1 MTAPLYYRRKLSN
14 DIDISAMMHMRE
26 NGMTNK
32 EIAKA
37 LGVSDWTV
45 SHYLPKTKDVVCKK
59 WTEEDR
65 QKCIERFLNGESV
78 KWLAECYG
86 RTYKSV
92 YNMLTNEGAI
102 AKKKELDAKKS
113 EVQEDIPIAKL
124 AKRGD
129 IHECKTIRDVCQAF
143 GCGLSYAQQLAEAA
157 GYSVDDNGAL
167 VIVGERIKEKPDSYY
182 TDPHVAGKLD
192 EEKKTS
198 GRYPMEPI
206 FSSVTRTIDIVG
218 SAADYNIRNDCITVM
233 TQGNGFTFN
242 YHDFLTFVS
251 ELQEIAVM
259 AKEEGMA

>member
-14 DIDISAMMHMRE
+14 DIDTTAMMHMRE

-37 LGVSDWTV
+37 LDVSEWTV
-45 SHYLPKTKDVVCKK
+45 GRYLPKTRDVVCKK

-167 VIVGERIKEKPDSYY
+167 VIVGERIKEN
-182 TDPHVAGKLD
+182 

-206 FSSVTRTIDIVG
+206 FSSVTRTIDITG

-233 TQGNGFTFN
+233 TQGNGITFN

>member
-1 MTAPLYYRRKLSN
+1 MTALLYYRRKLSN

-37 LGVSDWTV
+37 LGVSAWTV
-45 SHYLPKTKDVVCKK
+45 GHYLPKTKDVVCKR
-59 WTEEDR
+59 WSEEDR
-65 QKCIERFLNGESV
+65 QKCIERFLNGESI
-78 KWLAECYG
+78 KWLAECYD

-92 YNMLTNEGAI
+92 YNMLTDEGAI

-157 GYSVDDNGAL
+157 GYSVDDNGVL
-167 VIVGERIKEKPDSYY
+167 VIVGERIKEKPN
-182 TDPHVAGKLD
+182 VAGKLD

-218 SAADYNIRNDCITVM
+218 SAADYNIRNDCITIM